1 MLTMS
6 TLMMPAHSMTAM
18 SAPGPLQVP
27 TKLEP
32 NTKLSIN
39 HNNTTNKAG
48 MWVIRRSP
56 ETLSFYRDTLQDKN
70 EYPHCDR
77 FFETRCEYFTADPA
91 DVPFFFSFV
100 RHTSVLMLSFQFIQK
115 KKKPILLI
123 EAFYICEFS
132 TL

>member
-39 HNNTTNKAG
+39 HNSTTNKAG
-48 MWVIRRSP
+48 M
-56 ETLSFYRDTLQDKN
+56 Y
-70 EYPHCDR
+70 
-77 FFETRCEYFTADPA
+77 
-91 DVPFFFSFV
+91 
-100 RHTSVLMLSFQFIQK
+100 M
-115 KKKPILLI
+115 
-123 EAFYICEFS
+123 
-132 TL
+132 